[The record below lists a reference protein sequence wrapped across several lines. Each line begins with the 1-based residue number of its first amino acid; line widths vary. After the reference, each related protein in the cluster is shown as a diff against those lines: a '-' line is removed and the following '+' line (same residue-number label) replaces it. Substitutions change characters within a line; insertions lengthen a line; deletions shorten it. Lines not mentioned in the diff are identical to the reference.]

1 MLAFEHAKQDGQ
13 ARIQQAFDGLLSGF
27 FLLHKSRSESLKKSE
42 KP

>member
-27 FLLHKSRSESLKKSE
+27 FYCISLDQNH
-42 KP
+42 